1 MDKPTVTLDF
11 EPIESKLSG
20 WSRFSRHA
28 NSEHY
33 RPVVAGGGVM
43 LARALEKLNL
53 IIIQSLKFA
62 DADQSA
68 RSAFIQ

>member
-1 MDKPTVTLDF
+1 MDKPTVTLDYK
-11 EPIESKLSG
+11 PIESTLSG

-43 LARALEKLNL
+43 LARALEKLN
-53 IIIQSLKFA
+53 
-62 DADQSA
+62 
-68 RSAFIQ
+68 

>member
-1 MDKPTVTLDF
+1 MHHTALGINAASTLSLELTVMDKPTVTLDF
-11 EPIESKLSG
+11 KPIESTLSG

-43 LARALEKLNL
+43 LARALEKLN
-53 IIIQSLKFA
+53 
-62 DADQSA
+62 
-68 RSAFIQ
+68 